1 MALFPQDALNPGVR
15 RREVLGWAAYDF
27 ANSGYTTV
35 VLTAVFSAYF
45 VGSVAGGAPWAT
57 FAWTLTLAASSL
69 VVMLTMPALGAYAD
83 LRAAKKRLLALST
96 LGCVL
101 ATAALAATGPGDI
114 AWAVV
119 FVILSN
125 ICFSYG
131 ESLIAAFLPELARPS
146 SLGRVS
152 GWGWSFGYF
161 GGMLALGASLGYV
174 LWAQAQGLP
183 AAHFVPVTMVLTAV
197 LFAGASVLT
206 FALLRERAQ
215 PQARRGDGTD
225 EVTAGLTG
233 PVRAGGGVASALA
246 QLGRTWRQA
255 RRYRDFTALLAC
267 AVAYQAGISV
277 VVALAAI
284 YAEQALGFKQTDTM
298 VLIFLVNI
306 AAAAGAFAWGYVQD
320 RIGHVRAIGI
330 TLVGWIVMTLLA
342 ALATSPALFWV
353 AAVIAGLCMGSS
365 QSAGRALAGALAP
378 ERQRGEFFGLW
389 TFAIRLSAIIGPL
402 TYGLITLLSAG
413 NHRLAIFGTGL
424 FFVLGL
430 VLLRAVD
437 LPRGI
442 AAAQEPA
449 ARVDERDRATAG

>member
-1 MALFPQDALNPGVR
+1 MALFPQEALNPGVR
-15 RREVLGWAAYDF
+15 KREVFGWAMYDF

-45 VGSVAGGAPWAT
+45 VGGVAGGASWAT

-96 LGCVL
+96 LGCVA
-101 ATAALAATGPGDI
+101 ATAALAGAGPGDI

-131 ESLIAAFLPELARPS
+131 ESLIAAFLPELARAE

-161 GGMLALGASLGYV
+161 GGMLALGLSLGYV
-174 LWAQAQGLP
+174 LWAQGQGLP
-183 AAHFVPVTMVLTAV
+183 ASHFVPVTMVLTAV
-197 LFAGASVLT
+197 IFAVASLAT
-206 FALLRERAQ
+206 FSLLRERAQ
-215 PQARRGDGTD
+215 PQAGG
-225 EVTAGLTG
+225 AAASGLS
-233 PVRAGGGVASALA
+233 ASLA
-246 QLGRTWRQA
+246 QLARTWHEA
-255 RRYRDFTALLAC
+255 RRFRDFRALLAC

-277 VVALAAI
+277 VVALAAV
-284 YAEQALGFKQTDTM
+284 YAEQALGFKQIDTM
-298 VLIFLVNI
+298 ILIFLVNI
-306 AAAAGAFAWGYVQD
+306 AAALGAFAWGYVQD
-320 RIGHVRAIGI
+320 RIGHVRAIGL
-330 TLVGWIVMTLLA
+330 TLVGWIVMTVLA
-342 ALATSPALFWV
+342 GLATTPTLFWV
-353 AAVIAGLCMGSS
+353 AAVLAGLCMGSS

-389 TFAIRLSAIIGPL
+389 TFAIRLSAIVGPV
-402 TYGLITLLSAG
+402 TYGLITLLTGG

-437 LPRGI
+437 VARGI
-442 AAAQEPA
+442 EAAQA
-449 ARVDERDRATAG
+449 ADARARD

>member
-45 VGSVAGGAPWAT
+45 VGGVAGGADWAT

-69 VVMLTMPALGAYAD
+69 LVMLTMPALGAYAD
-83 LRAAKKRLLALST
+83 LRAAKKRLLVLST
-96 LGCVL
+96 VGCVL
-101 ATAALAATGPGDI
+101 ATAALANAGPGDI
-114 AWAVV
+114 VWAVV

-125 ICFSYG
+125 AFFSYG
-131 ESLIAAFLPELARPS
+131 ESLIAAFLPELARPN

-183 AAHFVPVTMVLTAV
+183 AAHFVPVTMLLTAGIY
-197 LFAGASVLT
+197 AGASLLT

-215 PQARRGDGTD
+215 PQAAALAVAGAGG
-225 EVTAGLTG
+225 AGL
-233 PVRAGGGVASALA
+233 AASLA
-246 QLGRTWRQA
+246 QLARTWRQA
-255 RRYRDFTALLAC
+255 QRYRDFSSLLAC

-298 VLIFLVNI
+298 MLIFLVNI

-320 RIGHVRAIGI
+320 RIGHVRAIAI

-342 ALATSPALFWV
+342 ALATTAPLFWG

-378 ERQRGEFFGLW
+378 EQQRAEFYGLW

-413 NHRLAIFGTGL
+413 NHRLAIISTGL

-430 VLLRAVD
+430 VLLRKVNVA
-437 LPRGI
+437 RGM
-442 AAAQEPA
+442 AAAGA
-449 ARVDERDRATAG
+449 S

>member
-15 RREVLGWAAYDF
+15 KREVFGWAMYDF

-45 VGSVAGGAPWAT
+45 VGGVAGGASWAT

-69 VVMLTMPALGAYAD
+69 VVMVTMPALGAYAD
-83 LRAAKKRLLALST
+83 LRAAKKRLLVLST
-96 LGCVL
+96 LGCVF
-101 ATAALAATGPGDI
+101 ATAALAGAGPGDI
-114 AWAVV
+114 AWAVA

-131 ESLIAAFLPELARPS
+131 ESLIAAFLPELARPE

-161 GGMLALGASLGYV
+161 GGMLALGLSLGYV
-174 LWAQAQGLP
+174 LWAQGQGKP
-183 AAHFVPVTMVLTAV
+183 ASHFVPVTMVLTAV
-197 LFAGASVLT
+197 IFAVASLAT
-206 FALLRERAQ
+206 FTLLRERAQ
-215 PQARRGDGTD
+215 PQAGG
-225 EVTAGLTG
+225 AA
-233 PVRAGGGVASALA
+233 AGGLSASLA
-246 QLGRTWRQA
+246 QLGRTWHEA
-255 RRYRDFTALLAC
+255 RRFRDFRSLLAC

-277 VVALAAI
+277 VVALAAV

-298 VLIFLVNI
+298 ILIFLVNI
-306 AAAAGAFAWGYVQD
+306 AAALGAFAWGYVQD
-320 RIGHVRAIGI
+320 RIGHLRAIGL
-330 TLVGWIVMTLLA
+330 TLVGWIVMTMLA
-342 ALATSPALFWV
+342 GVATTPTLFWV

-389 TFAIRLSAIIGPL
+389 TFAIRLSAIVGPV
-402 TYGLITLLSAG
+402 TYGLVTLLTDG

-430 VLLRAVD
+430 VLLRGVD
-437 LPRGI
+437 VQRGI
-442 AAAQEPA
+442 AAAQAADAQAGAQAPA
-449 ARVDERDRATAG
+449 GSQARA